1 MPPSTED
8 RLLDI
13 LRSTSRVLSL
23 VEGRSFDEFSQDE
36 MRRMAAER
44 YLEIVCEA
52 ARKLPDELKHE
63 AIDIDWRKMTDFAN
77 RLRHAYHAIDAEI
90 VWDIIHHHIP
100 PLRSFA
106 ERRIGAANS

>member
-36 MRRMAAER
+36 VRRMAAER
-44 YLEIVCEA
+44 YLEIV
-52 ARKLPDELKHE
+52 RQH
-63 AIDIDWRKMTDFAN
+63 
-77 RLRHAYHAIDAEI
+77 
-90 VWDIIHHHIP
+90 
-100 PLRSFA
+100 
-106 ERRIGAANS
+106 ANSRMS